1 MVSPKLISVPTEQLL
16 GENVLQTETKED
28 NRINVVS
35 CTACGYTGHN
45 YQSMMLVE
53 SAAEKPSVLKLISVA
68 VQSAR
73 PAMTGKRDR
82 FTHRPGGGRGGAKN
96 LATTDTKTIK
106 LVLFQL
112 DQ

>member
-1 MVSPKLISVPTEQLL
+1 MGAPVYRYSAF
-16 GENVLQTETKED
+16 G
-28 NRINVVS
+28 
-35 CTACGYTGHN
+35 

-82 FTHRPGGGRGGAKN
+82 FTHRPGGTEEGFVVAGGCRQRYSLQAA
-96 LATTDTKTIK
+96 ATGDGMEAL
-106 LVLFQL
+106 LVRLVFTVVAFV
-112 DQ
+112 